1 MPNLVVKPSDNNSL
15 IEKKKNLAKFKLNIM
30 VRIWLKWLN
39 LVIKISGFKHSG

>member
-30 VRIWLKWLN
+30 VKFLLN
-39 LVIKISGFKHSG
+39 FY